1 VDVDGFLRQVAAA
14 RAAGSLD
21 PPPLDVP

>member
-1 VDVDGFLRQVAAA
+1 VDAFLRQVAAA

-21 PPPLDVP
+21 PPRLDVP